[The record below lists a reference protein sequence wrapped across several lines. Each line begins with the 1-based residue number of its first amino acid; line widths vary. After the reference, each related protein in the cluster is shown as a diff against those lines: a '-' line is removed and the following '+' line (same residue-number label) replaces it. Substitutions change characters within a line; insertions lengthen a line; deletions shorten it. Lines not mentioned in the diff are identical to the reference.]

1 MAQAVAGLGELFG
14 GLAAA
19 AAGAAG
25 AVDPAAAAST
35 GAVPSSA
42 VPAVARSGPS
52 LSSAL
57 MTDNLT
63 QSAQNM
69 LQALGYDPGD
79 TDGELAIETTI
90 AISQFQAEQGL
101 EVTGEVTP
109 QLLGVLAAAVDAL

>member
-1 MAQAVAGLGELFG
+1 MEQFSGSFGQLLGGALG
-14 GLAAA
+14 G
-19 AAGAAG
+19 GAAG
-25 AVDPAAAAST
+25 AGQAGRGIPAAGQAPPTAA
-35 GAVPSSA
+35 P
-42 VPAVARSGPS
+42 ARSGSS

-69 LQALGYDPGD
+69 LQALGYDPGN
-79 TDGELAIETTI
+79 TDGELGIETTI

-101 EVTGEVTP
+101 EATGEVTP